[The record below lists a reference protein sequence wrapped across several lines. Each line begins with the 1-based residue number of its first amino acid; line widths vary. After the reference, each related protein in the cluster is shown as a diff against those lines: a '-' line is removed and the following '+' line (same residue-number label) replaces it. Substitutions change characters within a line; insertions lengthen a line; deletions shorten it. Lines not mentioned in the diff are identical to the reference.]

1 MKVSRFAKKPSLP
14 VIIACS
20 VFIIVSCFAYFL
32 ALDRVQLQ
40 VDGKTF
46 TFRTIKPTVKAVLAE
61 RKILL
66 NPGDMVVPDVNT
78 PITENLHIQVTR
90 AFPVF
95 IKTANGKFEYYT
107 VERSVRDV
115 LLSANVAFDEDDRIS
130 PGLDQVVKANQEIE
144 VVDVSSK
151 VLTTVVP
158 LKAATEYRRDTNLEK
173 GTQKVIQQ
181 GEDGLAERQIKVVYE
196 NGQEKKRIVIA
207 EKILKPR
214 VNTIIALGIK
224 PIIRVLETSRG
235 SYRYYDVKVM
245 DATAYSPGPE
255 SCGVYAKYGRTY
267 TGKKAGFGL
276 VAVDPRVI
284 KLGTKLYIEGYG
296 LAEAADIGAA
306 IKGNRIDLCFETYR
320 EAIMFGRKKVKV
332 YILSE

>member
-40 VDGKTF
+40 VDGKTL

-196 NGQEKKRIVIA
+196 NGREKKRIVIA

>member
-1 MKVSRFAKKPSLP
+1 MKGCRFFQKLPLP
-14 VIIACS
+14 VGIACLA
-20 VFIIVSCFAYFL
+20 FIIVSCFAYVL
-32 ALDRVQLQ
+32 ALDQVQLE
-40 VDGKTF
+40 VDGKTVQF
-46 TFRTIKPTVKAVLAE
+46 KTVRSTVKAVLAE
-61 RKILL
+61 RKITL
-66 NPGDMVVPDVNT
+66 NPGDRVVPDLNAPV
-78 PITENLHIQVTR
+78 TENLHIQVTR
-90 AFPVF
+90 AFPVT
-95 IKTANGKFEYYT
+95 IKTSSGQFEYYT
-107 VERSVRDV
+107 VARPVREV
-115 LLSANVAFDEDDRIS
+115 LLSANVAFDDDDRVT
-130 PGLDQVVKANQEIE
+130 PALDQWVEPHQEIE
-144 VVDVSSK
+144 VVDVTSK
-151 VLTTVVP
+151 VLTITVPV
-158 LKAATEYRRDTNLEK
+158 KAATEYLRDTTLEK
-173 GTQKVIQQ
+173 GTKKVIQQ
-181 GEDGLAERQIKVVYE
+181 GQDGLAERQVKVVYE
-196 NGQEKKRIVIA
+196 NDLEKKRIVLA
-207 EKILKPR
+207 EKILKPK
-214 VNTIIALGIK
+214 VNTVIALGIK

>member
-1 MKVSRFAKKPSLP
+1 M
-14 VIIACS
+14 
-20 VFIIVSCFAYFL
+20 FIIVSCFAYFL

-40 VDGKTF
+40 VDGKTL

-196 NGQEKKRIVIA
+196 NGREKKRIVIA

>member
-1 MKVSRFAKKPSLP
+1 MKVNRLAHKLNLP
-14 VIIACS
+14 VGIACG
-20 VFIIVSCFAYFL
+20 VFLIASCFAYFL
-32 ALDRVQLQ
+32 ALDRVQLE
-40 VDGKTF
+40 VDGKTAEF
-46 TFRTIKPTVKAVLAE
+46 KTIKSTVRAVLAE
-61 RKILL
+61 RNIVL
-66 NPGDMVVPDVNT
+66 NPGDGVVPDLDA
-78 PITENLHIQVTR
+78 PITENIHIQVTR
-90 AFPVF
+90 AFPVL
-95 IKTANGKFEYYT
+95 IKTATGTFEYFT
-107 VERSVRDV
+107 VERPVREV

-130 PGLDQVVKANQEIE
+130 PGLDQPVKANQVIE
-144 VVDVSSK
+144 VVEVTSK
-151 VLTTVVP
+151 VITTTVPV
-158 LKAATEYRRDTNLEK
+158 KAATEYRRDTTLEK

-181 GEDGLAERQIKVVYE
+181 GQDGLAERQVKVVYE
-196 NGQEKKRIVIA
+196 NGREKKRIVLA

-214 VNTIIALGIK
+214 MNTIIALGIK

-235 SYRYYDVKVM
+235 SYRYLDVKVM

-296 LAEAADIGAA
+296 QAEAADIGAA

-320 EAIMFGRKKVKV
+320 EAVMFGRKKVKV